1 MKTSQKVQLV
11 LQHMGNNPYQL
22 AQATGVPVKLINNL
36 LWHNLAAGDITLA
49 QAERLADYWDQ
60 LTSAATRPAAK

>member
-22 AQATGVPVKLINNL
+22 AQATQVPVKLINNL
-36 LWHNLAAGDITLA
+36 LWHNLAAGDLTLA
-49 QAERLADYWDQ
+49 QAERLADYWDRVVS
-60 LTSAATRPAAK
+60 LSPRV